1 MVDTEAEDIVEA
13 IAARYLEI
21 GCSVMTPNTKRIGL
35 IERLIR
41 EYQIHGGSL
50 YDPAA
55 CKGKACTVSG
65 D

>member
-41 EYQIHGGSL
+41 EYQIDGIVEIDL
-50 YDPAA
+50 Q
-55 CKGKACTVSG
+55 ACTP
-65 D
+65 